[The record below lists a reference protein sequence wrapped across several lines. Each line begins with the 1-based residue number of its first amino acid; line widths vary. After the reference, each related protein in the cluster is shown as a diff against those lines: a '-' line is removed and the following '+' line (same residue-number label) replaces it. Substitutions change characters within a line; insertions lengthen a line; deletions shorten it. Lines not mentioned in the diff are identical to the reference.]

1 MQKCN
6 RAEPRGGVEGD
17 ENEDVEEILFEAKDV
32 LARVPKSNVWKF
44 FK

>member
-6 RAEPRGGVEGD
+6 GAEPRGGVERD
-17 ENEDVEEILFEAKDV
+17 ENEDIEEILFEAKDV